1 MTTLPC
7 ANELFGPI
15 ARGRVLLQHRE
26 APASFYLQHSPSL
39 RRLNHLFD
47 KTGSDNQSQAAP
59 IPQLAAIVENEVT
72 SLRAFWARGFAVRP
86 NLPAWRSL
94 ETRFRASFLGV
105 DTTAPPYPSAK
116 LLRSSV
122 SVSSFPDRQSLGGT
136 FIVELF
142 MAVVFE
148 PSPSVVIHPVPFVTE
163 EELPTPDNV
172 ERT

>member
-7 ANELFGPI
+7 AKGLFGPL
-15 ARGRVLLQHRE
+15 ARERVLFQHRE

-47 KTGSDNQSQAAP
+47 KTGTDNQSEAAP
-59 IPQLAAIVENEVT
+59 IPQLAAVVENEVT
-72 SLRAFWARGFAVRP
+72 SLRALWARGFAVRP

-94 ETRFRASFLGV
+94 ETRSPCFISGDRHDSVPLPVGKTSSLLG
-105 DTTAPPYPSAK
+105 
-116 LLRSSV
+116 
-122 SVSSFPDRQSLGGT
+122 SVSSFPYRQSLYGT

-142 MAVVFE
+142 MAVCLE